1 MAATEITLPASATGA
16 DLARLLRH
24 AAAERGE
31 PVAVF
36 LRQITPN
43 PWAWLNSLEQARKPK
58 PHTIARIRALIGG
71 ASVAPGIG
79 TCKPR
84 ADAAAPSR
92 GALSAPENLAPFA
105 EPRDPCVRCGVLAH
119 RHAASGCQQY
129 RRSA

>member
-84 ADAAAPSR
+84 ADAAAPR
-92 GALSAPENLAPFA
+92 RIQNAQPLEQVVVICQ
-105 EPRDPCVRCGVLAH
+105 RLAH
-119 RHAASGCQQY
+119 AHDPQIVHEA
-129 RRSA
+129 